1 MKRDEVLDKAKEI
14 IGGPRAEEYGYAF
27 ENFTRILEGWN
38 IIVNEAHKHQGYIT
52 ARHVALMMIW
62 LKTARLLN
70 SLDSEDGW
78 TDIAGY
84 AALGA
89 ECCENEADI
98 KKRLDIFNGKRQ
110 KR

>member
-1 MKRDEVLDKAKEI
+1 M
-14 IGGPRAEEYGYAF
+14 
-27 ENFTRILEGWN
+27 
-38 IIVNEAHKHQGYIT
+38 NEAHKHQGYIT

-70 SLDSEDGW
+70 SLDSEDGCE
-78 TDIAGY
+78 DIAGY